1 MSDDKNRQLAL
12 DPTRSFIVQAPAG
25 SGKTELLTQ
34 RFLKLLAHVDKAPE
48 EILAVT
54 FTRKAAAQMRQRIIG
69 ALQFSLSQ
77 DEPPQTPHERTT
89 WQLGRDVLL
98 RDKKLKWDLI
108 QYPNRL
114 RIVTID
120 ALCSHIVNR
129 MPVLSH
135 LGGNLEIVDFA
146 DEYYRL
152 AVERLLTQTTF
163 QENWANALSQ
173 LLTHQDNRITMISKL
188 LVHMLGKRD
197 QWLPYLGH
205 MNQAHIDIQ
214 EYLNDCIG
222 KIIEEH
228 LQNLHACFDSELI
241 QELVVL
247 LPYAAY
253 NCKEQGYSHPLN
265 ACYDLSDFPEPQIEY
280 LPQWLG
286 LVELLLT
293 KEDTWRKSYTIKT
306 GFPSQSETKDKT
318 EKILRKERKDTIMA
332 LVNHLSANVYMQE
345 LLAQTRMLP
354 PCEVSEDQSVILK
367 ALGELLPVLV
377 AHLQVIFQEKG
388 KVDFI
393 EVNLR
398 ALQALGD
405 ELQPTDIALSLDYQL
420 RHILIDEYQDT
431 SVTQYRLFEKCV
443 MGWQPGDGRTLFLVG
458 DPMQSIYKFRGA
470 EVSLFIQTQSCGLGN
485 VKLTPITLQM
495 NFRSSANV
503 ISWINE
509 AFVSIFPESDDRS
522 LGGVSYS
529 KAIPHH
535 PFSENEGVFF
545 HPVDNEKN
553 QSSLIVKLIQE
564 HLLAH
569 PDDTIGVLVRAKKH
583 LAEII
588 KQLKP
593 LSIPFVAHEVEHLA
607 KLSHVIDLMSLLRAI
622 TDWSDNVAWY
632 AILRAPWVGLS
643 LADLLAIANATQ
655 SDSVWK
661 SLLDFEKIEALS
673 EEGRIRLQKF
683 VPLLQFWFS
692 ERQRQD
698 LSQSLRGLWIALG
711 GPQCYTQP
719 HFLNDI
725 DKVLALIKNFT
736 VGLSKPNIKELEMR
750 LSELYADISNEK
762 SGSVELMTIHKSK
775 GLEFDLVIMPQL
787 QTKTVN
793 HEQALLLWFE
803 RSHREGI
810 DLILAPRR
818 SYQEESDPLYRFV
831 EQQIKKKSAYETAR
845 LLYVGATRA
854 KKKCHL
860 MGVCSQGENGEINQ
874 PSTGSFLRMLWPHLS
889 KDNLPIKKPLAQELD
904 YQIQTRPIMRL
915 PNNHQ
920 LPDIIQQCLSKN
932 MAKEDIEPNVPQ
944 MSDIVSRSAGTI
956 FHRLLQ
962 RIANGDSVDIEN
974 GSMLALKRMGFSQEV
989 LHHTH
994 ALVKQGL
1001 DNILSCPKGQWILDP
1016 NHLDRRAEWQ
1026 LSMKTSR
1033 GIDNVIIDY
1042 AFVDDKNTRWIVD
1055 YKLTNQKSLDDK
1067 ALQEEVEKYRS
1078 QLEKYRKAV
1087 YQFEKHTIRCGL
1099 YFPIAKVWYEYE

>member
-1 MSDDKNRQLAL
+1 ME
-12 DPTRSFIVQAPAG
+12 DPKAGEKSEPSGAERSSQKPEA
-25 SGKTELLTQ
+25 
-34 RFLKLLAHVDKAPE
+34 VDHLE

-69 ALQFSLSQ
+69 ALQFSLAQ
-77 DEPPQTPHERTT
+77 EEPPHTPHERTT

-173 LLTHQDNRITMISKL
+173 LLTHQDNRIYMISKL
-188 LVHMLGKRD
+188 LVHMLSKRD

-205 MNQAHIDIQ
+205 MNQAHIAIQ

-222 KIIEEH
+222 KIIEDH
-228 LQNLHACFDSELI
+228 LQNLHDCFDLELI
-241 QELVVL
+241 QELMIL
-247 LPYAAY
+247 LPYAAH
-253 NCKEQGYSHPLN
+253 NCKEQGVNNALN
-265 ACYDLSDFPEPQIEY
+265 ACYDLTEFPEAKAEF
-280 LPQWLG
+280 LPQWMA

-293 KEDTWRKSYTIKT
+293 KEDTWRKSYTVKS
-306 GFPSQSETKDKT
+306 GFPSQSETKDKA
-318 EKILRKERKDTIMA
+318 EKALRKERKDAITS
-332 LVNHLSANVYMQE
+332 LVSLLSANVYMQE

-354 PCEVSEDQSVILK
+354 PSEVSEDQSLVLT

-405 ELQPTDIALSLDYQL
+405 ELHPTDIALSLDYQL

-485 VKLTPITLQM
+485 VQLTPITLQM

-509 AFVSIFPESDDRS
+509 TFVSVFPESDDRS

-529 KAIPHH
+529 SAIPHH
-535 PFSENEGVFF
+535 SFSENEGVFF

-553 QSSLIVKLIQE
+553 QSTLIVKLIQE
-564 HLLAH
+564 HLSNH
-569 PDDTIGVLVRAKKH
+569 PNDTIGVLVRAKKH

-607 KLSHVIDLMSLLRAI
+607 KLPHVIDLMSLLRAI

-643 LADLLAIANATQ
+643 LADLLAISNVTQ
-655 SDSVWK
+655 SNIVWK
-661 SLLDFEKIEALS
+661 SLLDFENIEALS
-673 EEGRIRLQKF
+673 EEGRARLQKF

-692 ERQRQD
+692 ERQRHD
-698 LSQSLRGLWIALG
+698 LSQFLRGLWIALG
-711 GPQCYTQP
+711 GPQCYIQP

-725 DKVLALIKNFT
+725 DKVLGLIKNFT
-736 VGLSKPNIKELEMR
+736 VGVSKPNIKELEMR
-750 LSELYADISNEK
+750 LAELYADISPKSDESSLHEK
-762 SGSVELMTIHKSK
+762 SGLVELMTIHKAK
-775 GLEFDLVIMPQL
+775 GLEFDMVIMPQL

-803 RSHREGI
+803 RSHGEGI

-818 SYQEESDPLYRFV
+818 SYQDESDPLYRFV
-831 EQQIKKKSAYETAR
+831 EQQIKKKSAYEAAR
-845 LLYVGATRA
+845 LLYVGVTRA

-860 MGVCSQGENGEINQ
+860 MGVCSQGENGEIKQ
-874 PSTGSFLRMLWPHLS
+874 PSSGSFLRMLWPHLS
-889 KDNLPIKKPLAQELD
+889 KENLPIKKAVVEELD
-904 YQIQTRPIMRL
+904 HQIQTRSIMRL
-915 PNNHQ
+915 PMNHQ
-920 LPDIIQQCLSKN
+920 LPEQIQQRLSTN
-932 MAKEDIEPNVPQ
+932 MIKDDLEPNIPQ
-944 MSDIVSRSAGTI
+944 PSDIVSRSAGTI

-962 RIANGDSVDIEN
+962 RIANGDAIDIEN
-974 GSMLALKRMGFSQEV
+974 GAMLALKRMGFSQKA
-989 LHHTH
+989 LHNTL
-994 ALVKQGL
+994 ALVKQGV
-1001 DNILSCPKGQWILDP
+1001 DNMLACPKGQWILDP
-1016 NHLDRRAEWQ
+1016 NHSDCRAEWQ

-1033 GIDNVIIDY
+1033 GIENVIIDY
-1042 AFVDDKNTRWIVD
+1042 AFVDDNDIRWIVD
-1055 YKLTNQKSLDDK
+1055 YKLINQKNMDDK
-1067 ALQEEVEKYRS
+1067 ALQEEVEKYRA

-1087 YQFEKHTIRCGL
+1087 YQFEKRNIRCGL
-1099 YFPIAKVWYEYE
+1099 YFPIAKLWYEYD